1 MRGPRALAQ
10 LLREADNRMLD
21 AAHFRHLGGGR
32 KGLFLL
38 LRYVFIAAASYLV
51 LLNQTGVDPSHA
63 VMIAVALASNVALS
77 VVSPAMVF
85 SWYVEA
91 PVLIADTL
99 WVSWALHS
107 TGAGGKEFLL
117 LYFFV
122 LSLAALGESLLLVLL
137 GSTLLSVANLYI
149 EGWHPNNLIQ
159 VVFFYTVALFYGYV
173 IKEIKDERQRADRGV
188 QWVRELEAMVEERTV
203 ELSRLNDALADSE
216 SRYRAVSEMMSDFAY
231 AATIGPDGLSFD
243 WVTDSFNRISGYS
256 IEDLASDP
264 IQMVHPDD
272 RERVARDL
280 AGHLRGEPIVSEY
293 RIITRS
299 GEVRRLRTHTRL
311 ARQEDDGYTRIYG
324 AAQDVTSRARL
335 EEEQSRLLEVLEA
348 TPDLVGITT
357 PDGKVLYY
365 NAAGRDMLGLPRDGD
380 VTDLHASQHQ
390 PAWAWSQTKNEAV
403 PIALREGSWQG
414 EAAVLGPDGNEIP
427 VSQVVVAHRDRDG
440 KVNAISTV
448 ARDIVEQKQLEQI
461 LQQEARISTATARV
475 GRELMSVLDGSLL
488 IDRLC
493 RLTVEVLRCE
503 ASATVMMTPETRA
516 LVSVGWFGDDAEA
529 LSSEEIGVPSDSREQ
544 LLARLTEENI
554 VEVRHGDAG
563 DPLRVPVLAEK
574 YDVGVTLYL
583 ALRRGDE
590 LIGYHTA
597 TCLGEGD
604 GFSAEQKR
612 IARGIANLASMA
624 LENSRLTASLENVN
638 RLKSE
643 FVATMSHE
651 LRTPLNVIIGFTDL
665 MRDGEYGRMNERQQ
679 DVCDRIERSGW
690 DLLELINSTLDLSRL
705 DQGKLEIEER
715 DTDIRQMFQQL
726 SAEVGPL
733 VDRKPEV
740 EIVWNAPL
748 DLPGVRTDPAKLK
761 VVIKNLVTNAL
772 KFTDRGSVTVTAS
785 VEHGAMCVDVADTG
799 EGIPDDQLKTIFEPF
814 RQVDASATRRHDG
827 VGLGLHIVRRYVE
840 LLKGEVDVRSKP
852 GEGSVFHVE
861 IALDPEDVARGAT
874 STPELGSPEQG
885 AGSSRPS

>member
-1 MRGPRALAQ
+1 M
-10 LLREADNRMLD
+10 
-21 AAHFRHLGGGR
+21 
-32 KGLFLL
+32 L

-51 LLNQTGVDPSHA
+51 LLNRDGVDPSHA

-77 VVSPAMVF
+77 LVSPAMVF

-107 TGAGGKEFLL
+107 TGAGGKEFFL

-122 LSLAALGESLLLVLL
+122 LSLAALGESLVLVLL
-137 GSTLLSVANLYI
+137 GSTLLSTVNLYI

-173 IKEIKDERQRADRGV
+173 IKEIKNERQRADRGV
-188 QWVRELEAMVEERTV
+188 RWVRELEAMVEERTL

-216 SRYRAVSEMMSDFAY
+216 TRYRAVSEMMSDFAY

-264 IQMVHPDD
+264 IQMVHPED

-280 AGHLRGEPIVSEY
+280 GAHLRGEPIVSEY
-293 RIITRS
+293 RIITRD

-311 ARQEDDGYTRIYG
+311 AREEDDGRVRIYG

-335 EEEQSRLLEVLEA
+335 EEEQGRLLEVLEA
-348 TPDLVGITT
+348 TPDLVGITA
-357 PDGKVLYY
+357 PNGKVLYY
-365 NAAGRDMLGLPRDGD
+365 NSAGRDMLGLPRDGD
-380 VTDLHASQHQ
+380 VTDLHASEHQ
-390 PAWAWSQTKNEAV
+390 PPWAWSQTENEAI
-403 PIALREGSWQG
+403 PIALREGAWQG
-414 EAAVLGPDGNEIP
+414 EAAVIGPDGNEIP
-427 VSQVVVAHRDRDG
+427 VSQVVVVHRDRDG

-448 ARDIVEQKQLEQI
+448 ARDIVDQKQLEQI
-461 LQQEARISTATARV
+461 LQQEVRISTAMARV

-493 RLTVEVLRCE
+493 RLTVELLRCH
-503 ASATVMMTPETRA
+503 ASATVMMTPETHS
-516 LVSVGWFGDDAEA
+516 LVSVGSFGSEAEA
-529 LSSEEIGVPSDSREQ
+529 RSADELGVRSDSRDR
-544 LLARLTEENI
+544 LLRRLTEDNI
-554 VEVRHGDAG
+554 VEIRHGDAD
-563 DPLRVPVLAEK
+563 DPLRVPILAEELEPRS
-574 YDVGVTLYL
+574 TLYL

-597 TCLGEGD
+597 TYLGEGE

-612 IARGIANLASMA
+612 VARGIANLASMA
-624 LENSRLTASLENVN
+624 LENSRLTASLEKVN

-651 LRTPLNVIIGFTDL
+651 LRTPLNVIIGLTDL
-665 MRDGEYGRMNERQQ
+665 MRDGEYGRMNQKQQ
-679 DVCDRIERSGW
+679 ETCDRIERSGW

-715 DTDIRQMFQQL
+715 DTDVRQMFQQL

-740 EIVWNAPL
+740 EIVWDAPL
-748 DLPGVRTDPAKLK
+748 DLPKVRTDPAKLK

-772 KFTDRGSVTVTAS
+772 KFTDRGRVTVSAS
-785 VEHGAMCVDVADTG
+785 AERGAMCVDVADTG
-799 EGIPDDQLKTIFEPF
+799 EGIPDDQLGTIFEPF
-814 RQVDASATRRHDG
+814 CQVDASATRRHDG

-840 LLKGEVDVRSKP
+840 LLSGEVDVRSTH
-852 GEGSVFHVE
+852 GEGSVFHLE
-861 IALDPEDVARGAT
+861 IPLVPENGGRRGESSLEPGGTERGAGNDRA
-874 STPELGSPEQG
+874 S
-885 AGSSRPS
+885 